1 MTFSHEPVGS
11 KGLWGFPRT
20 LGPTPTEG
28 WPPSHGDGTQ
38 AIPTFGWWT
47 LDTPENVEKHVQEV
61 DENVWKLSLQSW
73 ILIQMIL
80 ISLYT
85 YIYIFIYT
93 SIAVV
98 FRDLQLKGPEWQTV
112 ERKMVEK
119 PTALE
124 IQLSTWRWWLF
135 IVSIPAVP
143 PQKWD
148 HNTRLPQLQGSSN

>member
-1 MTFSHEPVGS
+1 MGISAHLRPNADGGMTAVAWRWNAGDSNVWLMNTWHTW
-11 KGLWGFPRT
+11 KCWKTCPR
-20 LGPTPTEG
+20 
-28 WPPSHGDGTQ
+28 
-38 AIPTFGWWT
+38 GWWKCLET
-47 LDTPENVEKHVQEV
+47 FFTVLNFNTDDTY
-61 DENVWKLSLQSW
+61 
-73 ILIQMIL
+73 
-80 ISLYT
+80 ISI
-85 YIYIFIYT
+85 YIYIYLFIYT